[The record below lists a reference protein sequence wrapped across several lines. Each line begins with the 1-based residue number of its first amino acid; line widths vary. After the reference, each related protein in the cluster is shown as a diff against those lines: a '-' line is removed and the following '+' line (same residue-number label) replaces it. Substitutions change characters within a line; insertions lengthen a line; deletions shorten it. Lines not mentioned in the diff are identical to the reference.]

1 MKNADFVKVIEQ
13 QSSRLREHALK
24 FTRDIDDANDLV
36 QETMVKAV
44 RFRDSFEEGTNLKG
58 WLYVILK
65 NTFLNTYYKRRQ
77 RQQIIK
83 PEEEVCYAELVPS
96 ASYNTAISSFMIADI
111 GKALGKLPEI
121 YRIPFVKYFE
131 GYKYN
136 EIAKEMD
143 IPLGT
148 VKTYIHQ
155 ARLILKKQLK
165 NFKYDRD
172 KNIN

>member
-1 MKNADFVKVIEQ
+1 MKNTEFVKVIEQ

-24 FTRDIDDANDLV
+24 FTGDIDDANDLV
-36 QETMVKAV
+36 QETMIKAV

-58 WLYVILK
+58 WLYVILR
-65 NTFLNTYYKRRQ
+65 NTFLNNYYKSRQ

-83 PEEEVCYAELVPS
+83 PEEEVCNAELVPS

-131 GYKYN
+131 GYKYG
-136 EIAKEMD
+136 EIAKEMG

-172 KNIN
+172 RNIN